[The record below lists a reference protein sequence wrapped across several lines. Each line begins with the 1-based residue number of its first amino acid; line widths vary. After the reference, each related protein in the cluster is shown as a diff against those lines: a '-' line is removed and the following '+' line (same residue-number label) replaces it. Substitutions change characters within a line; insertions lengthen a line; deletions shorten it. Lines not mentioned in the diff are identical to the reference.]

1 MIDVLNLKKSYG
13 KKVALNDVSF
23 KVKKGEILGLLG
35 PNGAGKSTTMNI
47 MTGYIAATE
56 GDVLVDGI
64 SILEKPNEV
73 KKKIGYLPEL
83 PPLYLDMT
91 VRGYLGFVYDLKK
104 VRLSKTAHIN
114 EVCALVGIDDV
125 SERIIK
131 NLSKGY
137 KQRVGLAAALL
148 GNPDVL
154 ILDEPTVGL
163 DPKQIIEIRNLIKS
177 LSEKHTIILSS
188 HILSEVSAVCDRVVV
203 ISHGKV
209 VADDT
214 PDNLSHHMASGTV
227 YNIAV
232 LGDEKKA
239 LDIISNTEDVAGV
252 TSKGERA
259 DGSNLFEVKFNEGSD
274 ARVAIFNKLAE
285 NKMPIMLLYSTELT
299 LEEVFLQLT
308 EEDTVAETEQ
318 ETVPETPAQNE
329 ETGGD
334 K

>member
-13 KKVALNDVSF
+13 KKVALSDVSF

-47 MTGYIAATE
+47 MTGYIAATD

-64 SILEKPNEV
+64 SILEKPYEV

-91 VRGYLGFVYDLKK
+91 VRGYLEFVYDLKK
-104 VRLSKTAHIN
+104 VRLAKKAHIN

-125 SERIIK
+125 AERIIK

-148 GNPDVL
+148 GEPNVL

-163 DPKQIIEIRNLIKS
+163 DPKQIIEIRNLIKK

-188 HILSEVSAVCDRVVV
+188 HILSEVAAVCDRVVV
-203 ISHGKV
+203 ISHGNV

-214 PDNLSHHMASGTV
+214 PDNLSRHMANGKL

-232 LGDEKKA
+232 MGDEKKVY
-239 LDIISNTEDVAGV
+239 DILSQVADVEEVA
-252 TSKGERA
+252 SKGKKD
-259 DGSNLFEVKFNEGSD
+259 DGSVLFELKFKEGCD
-274 ARVAIFNKLAE
+274 ARVAIFKKLAE
-285 NKMPIMLLYSTELT
+285 NDCPIMLLYATDLT

-308 EEDTVAETEQ
+308 QEGDVTVSSETEVSK
-318 ETVPETPAQNE
+318 ETEK
-329 ETGGD
+329 TGGD